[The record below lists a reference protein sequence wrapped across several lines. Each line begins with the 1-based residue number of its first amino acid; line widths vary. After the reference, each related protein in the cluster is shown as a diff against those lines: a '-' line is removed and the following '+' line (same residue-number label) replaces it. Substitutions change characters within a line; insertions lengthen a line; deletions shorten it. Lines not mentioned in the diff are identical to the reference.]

1 MQRHGRR
8 HTKKMSTILGIYDKI
23 TNEIINTF
31 QVRESGF
38 QVLNIHGNHL
48 SGKTTVA
55 REAFRRLGNSYDV
68 VSLTDISNDGPVSF
82 VKNLAAI
89 DDAIFTEYDLLHK
102 SFLTALMDAV
112 ISIKL
117 RSESTAKRWII
128 SSSKPLEFASHRIA
142 LPDLS
147 SDAATHRKLCH
158 AMVEGFSV
166 ESLCP
171 LETLFVESSQLLS
184 VGQLTTLV
192 KMAKSMAL
200 GRRES
205 LSCAHLSRAFHALCY
220 PASHVS
226 ANPAQTGDHVCEFSQ
241 SLSRNERLES
251 FIGMTPDNSETVS
264 SYLSDDSHRS
274 KLLLVSGPIGCG
286 KSYLAQAIAWNS
298 TQPTVRVTSAD
309 ILRSKIGE
317 TEKTL
322 WSVLSDNKRVIIE
335 DIDKLV
341 PVDSSDATG
350 SVQRCCSVIAA
361 FLDKLRFENITDRM
375 VVATTREA
383 VSSVL
388 DTKIIRVNL
397 SNRLSFEDK
406 LAFIKSEYPQFDSAS
421 VTAFDLI
428 NLGNRS
434 KCIQF
439 ANELKMRLLREAIA
453 N

>member
-1 MQRHGRR
+1 
-8 HTKKMSTILGIYDKI
+8 MSTILGIYDRI

-31 QVRESGF
+31 QASEPGF
-38 QVLNIHGNHL
+38 QFVNIHGNHL
-48 SGKTTVA
+48 SGKMTVA
-55 REAFRRLGNSYDV
+55 REAFQRLRYSYDV
-68 VSLTDISNDGPVSF
+68 VSLTEISNDGPVSF
-82 VKNLAAI
+82 VKKLAVI
-89 DDAIFTEYDLLHK
+89 EDAIFTEYDLLDNPCP
-102 SFLTALMDAV
+102 TALMDAV
-112 ISIKL
+112 FSMKL
-117 RSESTAKRWII
+117 MSESTPKRWII
-128 SSSKPLEFASHRIA
+128 SSSKRLEFASHCIA

-147 SDAATHRKLCH
+147 SDATTHRLLCH
-158 AMVEGFSV
+158 ALLDRFPVER
-166 ESLCP
+166 LCP
-171 LETLFVESSQLLS
+171 LETILIESSQILS
-184 VGQLTTLV
+184 VGRLTTLV

-220 PASHVS
+220 PASHVG
-226 ANPAQTGDHVCEFSQ
+226 ANLAETGDHVCEFSQ

-251 FIGMTPDNSETVS
+251 FIGMTPENSETIS
-264 SYLSDDSHRS
+264 SYISDKSHRS
-274 KLLLVSGPIGCG
+274 KLLLIFGPIGCG
-286 KSYLAQAIAWNS
+286 KSYLAQAVAWNS

-341 PVDSSDATG
+341 PEDASDATG
-350 SVQRCCSVIAA
+350 SVQRCCSVIAS

-383 VSSVL
+383 VSAVL

-406 LAFIKSEYPQFDSAS
+406 VAFIKSEYPQFDSAS

-439 ANELKMRLLREAIA
+439 GNELKMRLLREAIA
-453 N
+453 H